1 MPTMPVLDTNERENA
16 VLIRLKNDLFDSVA
30 LVYNMDESNEETYV
44 LCDMQGSFPESFNE
58 VADYDWMRIE
68 DAAM

>member
-16 VLIRLKNDLFDSVA
+16 VLIRLKNDLFDTVA
-30 LVYNMDESNEETYV
+30 LVYNMDEPNEETYV